1 VINVWRDNF
10 PLEKVKIEAL
20 KGKIFNFHENNENHK
35 VYPSACD
42 LDRRM
47 LLNTVVKWRCL
58 DLHRSWTISK
68 IDFLK
73 FYLCLYKIK
82 IFLIPIKVPQGAKSL
97 QWLYNSKIHNNK
109 LYKET
114 MTKTQYLFNWTFFNL
129 NEEFVKRG
137 ICISDSVRS
146 SKNVDL
152 LIKWRSKNNHRLQC
166 ISMDALYFEQCIKL
180 NIFPFSASIL
190 TFSTQNHLILKYF
203 TNFDTTHIFH

>member
-1 VINVWRDNF
+1 M
-10 PLEKVKIEAL
+10 
-20 KGKIFNFHENNENHK
+20 
-35 VYPSACD
+35 YPSACD

-114 MTKTQYLFNWTFFNL
+114 IQTIMH
-129 NEEFVKRG
+129 
-137 ICISDSVRS
+137 C
-146 SKNVDL
+146 SKYN
-152 LIKWRSKNNHRLQC
+152 
-166 ISMDALYFEQCIKL
+166 
-180 NIFPFSASIL
+180 ASIDMHCRRWL
-190 TFSTQNHLILKYF
+190 FLDRHLINRSTFLLLLTLSDIHIPLF
-203 TNFDTTHIFH
+203 TNSSFKLKKVQLNKYWVFVNCEQKKSVTPSF